1 MAIDERSR
9 LDLYRRLEEVLGV
22 EEADTLMSHLPPGG
36 WSEVSTKHDLEQTRA
51 LMKADLDLFR
61 TEMRGEFDGFRSEMR
76 TEVAELRSEMRTE
89 FANVRA
95 EMAVQSRQTVLA
107 LVPVIVAVNGVAVA
121 LAAVLG

>member
-1 MAIDERSR
+1 MVIDERSR

-36 WSEVSTKHDLEQTRA
+36 WSEVSTKHDLGQTRA

-61 TEMRGEFDGFRSEMR
+61 TEVRG
-76 TEVAELRSEMRTE
+76 EVAELRSEMRTG

-121 LAAVLG
+121 LAALLG